1 MKLKVLTLLGTRP
14 EIIRLS
20 RIISNADKVFNH
32 ILVNSRQN
40 FDVNLNKVFFKSLNI
55 RKPNYNLRCKNK
67 NSINFISDVIKEFDK
82 ILLHE
87 KPDCVLILGDT
98 NTGLAVLAAKKRK
111 IPIFHLEAG
120 NRCNDMRV
128 PEEINRKIIDHI
140 SDINLTYSEIAK
152 KNLILERFP
161 SSRVIK
167 VGSPLY
173 EVLEYY
179 NSDITKSKILERL
192 KLKQNKYF
200 LLSSHRDEN
209 LENDKNLFT
218 LRNTIINLTA
228 KYKMPVIISTHP
240 RLKKKLL
247 KLKINKNKLV
257 KFNPPFD
264 YFDYIQ
270 LQKNSKL
277 TISDSGSIVE
287 ESNILNF
294 PAINFRET
302 TERHEGLERGSCIIS
317 GMDIKSINQSINL
330 ILKIKKK
337 HKKNLHPDYEAKD
350 LSFNIIKIIQ
360 SYTNYVNKRIW
371 LK

>member
-20 RIISNADKVFNH
+20 RIISNSDKVFNH

-40 FDVNLNKVFFKSLNI
+40 FDVNLNKVFFESLKI
-55 RKPNYNLRCKNK
+55 RKPNYNLRCKNN
-67 NSINFISDVIKEFDK
+67 NSINFISNVIKEFDK
-82 ILLHE
+82 ILLRE

-111 IPIFHLEAG
+111 VPIFHLEAG

-152 KNLILERFP
+152 KNLILEKFP

-173 EVLEYY
+173 EVLDHY
-179 NSDITKSKILERL
+179 NSDIVKSKILERL
-192 KLKQNKYF
+192 KLKKNQYF

-218 LRNTIINLTA
+218 LKSTITNLTT
-228 KYKMPVIISTHP
+228 KYKMPVVISTHP
-240 RLKKKLL
+240 RLKKKLF
-247 KLKINKNKLV
+247 KLKINKNKFV
-257 KFNPPFD
+257 KFNPPFS

-277 TISDSGSIVE
+277 TISDSGSIIE

-302 TERHEGLERGSCIIS
+302 TERHEGLEKGSCIIS

-330 ILKIKKK
+330 ILKIKKNIRK
-337 HKKNLHPDYEAKD
+337 IYIQIMKQKIYHLM
-350 LSFNIIKIIQ
+350 LLRSFKVILIM
-360 SYTNYVNKRIW
+360 
-371 LK
+371 

>member
-1 MKLKVLTLLGTRP
+1 MKLKVMTLLGTRP

-20 RIISNADKVFNH
+20 RIIENADKVFNH
-32 ILVNSRQN
+32 ILVNSKQN
-40 FDVNLNKVFFKSLNI
+40 FDVKLNKVFFDNLKI
-55 RKPNYNLRCKNK
+55 RKPNYNLKCKNK

-82 ILLHE
+82 ILSYE

-111 IPIFHLEAG
+111 IPIFHIEAG

-128 PEEINRKIIDHI
+128 PEEINRRIIDHI

-152 KNLILERFP
+152 KNLILEKFP
-161 SSRVIK
+161 PDRIIK
-167 VGSPLY
+167 IGSPLY

-179 NSDITKSKILERL
+179 HYDIEKSKILEKL
-192 KLKQNKYF
+192 KLKQNQYF

-209 LENDKNLFT
+209 LENGKNFNSLK
-218 LRNTIINLTA
+218 NTIINIIK

-240 RLKKKLL
+240 RLKKKLS
-247 KLKINKNKLV
+247 KLKIIKNKFV

-264 YFDYIQ
+264 YFDYIK

-277 TISDSGSIVE
+277 TISDSGSIIE

-302 TERHEGLERGSCIIS
+302 TERHEGLEKGSCIIS
-317 GMDIKSINQSINL
+317 GMDTKSISQSINL

-337 HKKNLHPDYEAKD
+337 YKKSIHPDYKARD
-350 LSFNIIKIIQ
+350 LSFNVIKIIQ
-360 SYTNYVNKRIW
+360 SYTNYVNKRVW

>member
-20 RIISNADKVFNH
+20 RIIANADKVFNH
-32 ILVNSRQN
+32 VLVNSMQN
-40 FDVNLNKVFFKSLNI
+40 FDVNLNKVFFDNLKI
-55 RKPNYNLRCKNK
+55 RKPNYNLKCKNK
-67 NSINFISDVIKEFDK
+67 NSINFISDVIKEFEK
-82 ILLHE
+82 ILSFE

-128 PEEINRKIIDHI
+128 PEEINRKIIDHT

-152 KNLILERFP
+152 KNLIMEKFP
-161 SSRVIK
+161 SDRVIK

-179 NSDITKSKILERL
+179 NSDIEKSKILE
-192 KLKQNKYF
+192 KLKVKQNEYF
-200 LLSSHRDEN
+200 LISSHRDEN
-209 LENDKNLFT
+209 LENDKNFFT
-218 LRNTIINLTA
+218 LKDTIINLIK
-228 KYKMPVIISTHP
+228 KYKMPIIISTHP
-240 RLKKKLL
+240 RLKKKLF
-247 KLKINKNKLV
+247 KLKINKKNLV
-257 KFNPPFD
+257 RFNPPFD
-264 YFDYIQ
+264 YFDYIK

-277 TISDSGSIVE
+277 TISDSGSIIE

-302 TERHEGLERGSCIIS
+302 TERHEGLEKGSCVIS
-317 GMDIKSINQSINL
+317 GMDIKSISQAINL

-337 HKKNLHPDYEAKD
+337 YRKNLHPDYKAKD
-350 LSFNIIKIIQ
+350 LSFNVIKIIQ
-360 SYTNYVNKRIW
+360 SYTNYVNKRVW

>member
-20 RIISNADKVFNH
+20 RIISNFDKVFNH

-40 FDVNLNKVFFKSLNI
+40 FDVNLNKVFFESLKI
-55 RKPNYNLRCKNK
+55 RKPNYNLRCKNN
-67 NSINFISDVIKEFDK
+67 NSINFISNVIKEFDK
-82 ILLHE
+82 ILLRE

-111 IPIFHLEAG
+111 VPIFHLEAG
-120 NRCNDMRV
+120 NRCYDMRV

-161 SSRVIK
+161 SNRVIK

-173 EVLEYY
+173 EVLEHY
-179 NSDITKSKILERL
+179 NSEIKKSNILQRL

-209 LENDKNLFT
+209 LENDKNLFIIK
-218 LRNTIINLTA
+218 NTILNLTT

-240 RLKKKLL
+240 RLKKKLF

-270 LQKNSKL
+270 LQKNSNL
-277 TISDSGSIVE
+277 TISDSGSIIE

-302 TERHEGLERGSCIIS
+302 TERHEGLEKGSCIIS
-317 GMDIKSINQSINL
+317 GMNIKSINQSINL